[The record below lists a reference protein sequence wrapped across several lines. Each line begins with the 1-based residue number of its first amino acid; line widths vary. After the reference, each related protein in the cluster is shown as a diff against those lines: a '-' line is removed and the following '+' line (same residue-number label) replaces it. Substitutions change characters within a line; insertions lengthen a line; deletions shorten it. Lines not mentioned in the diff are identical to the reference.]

1 MRVKLFRAI
10 GVLMLVAVPI
20 SASSDEVQQMTVAQ
34 LLDKC
39 TSADQNSAAFCDGLA
54 NGVLN
59 QLQANGLYLN
69 MATLRVGVISE
80 DTRKVLKSA
89 GAVCGAVEPKMA
101 LMAFISWGGFTWS
114 LAVITALLAL
124 RPPSRKHGRV
134 KNDVQLETRS
144 KAWRGHRL
152 PSGLLRRSQ
161 QVRQWMLLD
170 GVPKVPSSPK
180 IESSS
185 PKAARGTP
193 CPEKFGF
200 RKI

>member
-101 LMAFISWGGFTWS
+101 LMAFISWARIHLEFGGYHG
-114 LAVITALLAL
+114 ITGVATAIA
-124 RPPSRKHGRV
+124 
-134 KNDVQLETRS
+134 Q
-144 KAWRGHRL
+144 AW
-152 PSGLLRRSQ
+152 
-161 QVRQWMLLD
+161 
-170 GVPKVPSSPK
+170 
-180 IESSS
+180 
-185 PKAARGTP
+185 P
-193 CPEKFGF
+193 CKE
-200 RKI
+200 